1 MRVVLGRPDPARK
14 GSSTVLSSWRSDTL
28 SGTQEMFF
36 FFSSISHV
44 LPLKVMFQRLN
55 EEHPHPVLEG
65 SNQQSNRVFYPTG
78 RQGLHLESHFEDF
91 GLLGH
96 KTRLE
101 FSSRGL
107 GWSMPHLNNLGS
119 LREFKGTDPPS
130 SHLSEVDAG
139 DKIIR
144 TLFTGHRGHLDQSII
159 NRASFRGPVFF
170 TQHLHANTY
179 KYLIIHSSDF
189 C

>member
-1 MRVVLGRPDPARK
+1 MFWDAPIRPGRVVILCYHPG
-14 GSSTVLSSWRSDTL
+14 GQTVSL
-28 SGTQEMFF
+28 ENNIFF
-36 FFSSISHV
+36 FFSSIQHV
-44 LPLKVMFQRLN
+44 LPLKAMFQRLN
-55 EEHPHPVLEG
+55 EERPHPVLEG

-91 GLLGH
+91 GQVGR

-101 FSSRGL
+101 FSSQGL
-107 GWSMPHLNNLGS
+107 GWLMPHLNNLGS

-139 DKIIR
+139 DKIIG
-144 TLFTGHRGHLDQSII
+144 TLFTGHCGHLDQSIV

-179 KYLIIHSSDF
+179 KHLMIHSSDF